1 MLVMKGFAAGQVVA
15 TKAPAASVN
24 RNKFIVRA
32 NLEPLSYFNM
42 RFSRNENCVG
52 KDDVTGLISKTSPIA
67 GRVVKAGSN
76 IRRLIRS
83 GGQ

>member
-1 MLVMKGFAAGQVVA
+1 MLVMNGFAPRPEVA
-15 TKAPAASVN
+15 RETLAASASQN
-24 RNKFIVRA
+24 EFIVRA

-42 RFSRNENCVG
+42 RFSRNENYVG

-76 IRRLIRS
+76 IRRLIRQ
-83 GGQ
+83 GDQ